1 MSNPIETPKMADFS
15 FFLCPGVESRIVIE
29 PEMSEATLT
38 LRSVN
43 VEKRKCYFADERRL
57 QFYR

>member
-15 FFLCPGVESRIVIE
+15 LFLSPGVETRMVIE

-38 LRSVN
+38 LRSIDI
-43 VEKRKCYFADERRL
+43 EKRRCYFADERRL